1 VTSIEPV
8 RKNITID
15 APQAHVFKIFT
26 DGIDK
31 WWPRDHHIGASPLKQ
46 AVLEPKSGGRW
57 YSICQDGTECGTG
70 KVLAWDPPKRV
81 VLAWQITA
89 EWKYDPDF
97 VTEVEVT
104 FTSEGPK
111 KTRVDLEHRNLARY
125 GVAAEATRAMFDSPG
140 AWEKTLAAFAEAA
153 AAAA

>member
-8 RKNITID
+8 RKQITID
-15 APQAHVFKIFT
+15 AAQAHVFKVFT

-31 WWPRDHHIGASPLKQ
+31 WWPRDHHIGTSPLKQ
-46 AVLEPKSGGRW
+46 VIIEPKLGGRW
-57 YSICQDGTECGTG
+57 YSVSEDGTENGTG
-70 KVLAWDPPKRV
+70 KVLAWDPPNRV

-89 EWKYDPDF
+89 DWKYDPEF

-104 FTSEGPK
+104 FTAEGPK

-140 AWEKTLAAFAEAA
+140 AWEKTLAAFASVAA
-153 AAAA
+153 A

>member
-8 RKNITID
+8 RKCITID
-15 APQAHVFKIFT
+15 AAQERVFKVFT

-31 WWPRDHHIGASPLKQ
+31 WWPRDHHIGTSPLKQ
-46 AVLEPKSGGRW
+46 VIIEPKLGGRW
-57 YSICQDGTECGTG
+57 YSISEDGSENGTG
-70 KVLAWDPPKRV
+70 KVLASDPPNRV

-89 EWKYDPDF
+89 DWKYDPGF
-97 VTEVEVT
+97 ITEVEVT
-104 FTSEGPK
+104 FTSEGRK

-140 AWEKTLAAFAEAA
+140 AWEKTLAEFAKAV
-153 AAAA
+153 

>member
-1 VTSIEPV
+1 MTSIEPV

>member
-15 APQAHVFKIFT
+15 APQDRVFKVFT

-31 WWPRDHHIGASPLKQ
+31 WWPRDHHIGTSPLKQ
-46 AVLEPKSGGRW
+46 VIIEPKLGGRW
-57 YSICQDGTECGTG
+57 YSISEDGTENGTG

-89 EWKYDPDF
+89 DWKYDPEF
-97 VTEVEVT
+97 ITEVEVT

-125 GVAAEATRAMFDSPG
+125 GVAAEATRAMFDSPN
-140 AWEKTLAAFAEAA
+140 AWERTLSEFAKAV
-153 AAAA
+153 

>member
-104 FTSEGPK
+104 FTAEGPK

-153 AAAA
+153 AA